1 MPPDLF
7 DEIME
12 RIAPIIER
20 QSTNREALSPGLKLA
35 LTLRHLATG
44 DKYPSLSY
52 AFRCSRSSIC
62 HIVPEVC
69 KAIVETYKD
78 EVVSCPIT
86 SEEWKA
92 IADKF
97 EKQWNVPHAIGA
109 LDGKH
114 IAIQKPAH
122 SGSLYHNYKGF
133 YSIPLLALVD
143 ADYKFIWIELGAMG
157 HMSDAQIFKDTELF
171 ECLEEGTIGIPPP
184 CPLTNGD
191 PDQNMP
197 YFILGD
203 DAFGLRTYL
212 MKPYGRKAMPK
223 EDLIY
228 NYRISRGRRV
238 VENAFGILAK
248 RFRCL
253 LGTLEQKPDTVR
265 DIVEATVVLHNV
277 LRTRYVVHLKCNSMI
292 FVK

>member
-1 MPPDLF
+1 MPSDLF
-7 DEIME
+7 DEILE
-12 RIAPIIER
+12 RITPSIDKQITR
-20 QSTNREALSPGLKLA
+20 LREPLSHGLRLA

-52 AFRCSRSSIC
+52 AFRWSRSSIC

-69 KAIVETYKD
+69 KATVEAYKD

-86 SEEWKA
+86 CGEWKA
-92 IADKF
+92 IADQF

-114 IAIQKPAH
+114 VAIQKPAH

-133 YSIPLLALVD
+133 FSIPLLALVD
-143 ADYKFIWIELGAMG
+143 ADYKFMWIELGGMG
-157 HMSDAQIFKDTELF
+157 HMSDAHIFKDSELS
-171 ECLEEGTIGIPPP
+171 ECLQEGTIAIPPP

-191 PDQNMP
+191 QDQNMP

-203 DAFGLRTYL
+203 DAFGLRPYL
-212 MKPYGRKAMPK
+212 MKPYARRAMPK

-228 NYRISRGRRV
+228 N
-238 VENAFGILAK
+238 
-248 RFRCL
+248 
-253 LGTLEQKPDTVR
+253 
-265 DIVEATVVLHNV
+265 DIVRRLLRWGGSTRALMMWYLVFHQFSPAGLVDVLYEGRSIPWQCLGHRAGHCV
-277 LRTRYVVHLKCNSMI
+277 CRSS
-292 FVK
+292 